1 MSTSPLGT
9 LVEPSAGSTSPPAS
23 LPSLGAKMRSRC
35 VRYDFAV
42 VIQTDRFDDG
52 IDPTTW
58 LI

>member
-9 LVEPSAGSTSPPAS
+9 LVEPSAGSTSLQ
-23 LPSLGAKMRSRC
+23 LPSLGAKTLSRC